1 MQYIRMKIVGFD
13 EASYSLL
20 CSFASDETQSHNPAD
35 YPAYAY
41 QPMNM
46 WPDISDPEVIKQRIA
61 LAGVSIAENEA
72 REEQFIADPAKVAQ
86 YKAMVGSVV
95 EYPVTPL
102 LSGKTV
108 YPTEV
113 IL

>member
-1 MQYIRMKIVGFD
+1 MKVVAFD
-13 EASYSLL
+13 EHSYSLL
-20 CSFASDETQSHNPAD
+20 CSFASDETRSHNPAD
-35 YPAYAY
+35 YPTYAY

-46 WPDISDPEVIKQRIA
+46 WPDVSDPEVIKQRIA
-61 LAGVSIAENEA
+61 LAGVGIAANEA
-72 REEQFIADPAKVAQ
+72 REEQFIADPTKIDQ

-102 LSGKTV
+102 LAGEPV

>member
-1 MQYIRMKIVGFD
+1 MQYIRMKVVAFD
-13 EASYSLL
+13 ESTYSLL

-46 WPDISDPEVIKQRIA
+46 WPDISDPAVIKERIA
-61 LAGVSIAENEA
+61 LAGVGIAANQA
-72 REEQFIADPAKVAQ
+72 REEQFIADPTKIEQ

-95 EYPVTPL
+95 EYPATQLINSANAPVI
-102 LSGKTV
+102 
-108 YPTEV
+108 EV
-113 IL
+113 L

>member
-1 MQYIRMKIVGFD
+1 MQYIRMKVVAFD
-13 EASYSLL
+13 ESSYSLL
-20 CSFASDETQSHNPAD
+20 CSFASDETKSHNPAD

-46 WPDISDPEVIKQRIA
+46 WPDISDPVIIKQRIA
-61 LAGVSIAENEA
+61 LAGVGIAANEA
-72 REEQFIADPAKVAQ
+72 REEQFIADPTKIEQ
-86 YKAMVGSVV
+86 YRAMVGSVV

-102 LSGKTV
+102 LAGETV

-113 IL
+113 II